1 MKKSISILLFCFIY
15 SLSFGQIYVNSGS
28 DESITIVPEGII
40 GKLPNST
47 VKSNVALGDGA
58 LRNTTTGYENTAIG
72 NKALYGLNGTGNR
85 STAFGSLALYSSTT
99 PTFNQAFG
107 NNALQYNTTG
117 SNNTAFGSFALRNN
131 TVLNGNVAIGANSL
145 YKQGIYSNASGSN
158 TAVGYFA
165 LYSNNTSGKYNTG
178 IGAYALQNNVEGTNN
193 LAIGYLAAIGTES
206 GVSNVVVGNNAF
218 TMATG
223 NSENVA
229 IGNGAL
235 YDNNQQGGNVAIGY
249 NAGYTS
255 SNNNMLYVSNSNTTT
270 PLLGGIAYMKKVGIN
285 RNLNIAGGNN
295 FLTRTEA
302 LQVEGQAF
310 KTSAGGNWNFVSDRR
325 LKKNITPLNSEEIL
339 AKVLQMKGV
348 TYEMKDSTQK
358 GIQYGFIAQE
368 LREVFPAKIKENADG
383 YLSAD
388 YGSYTAIE
396 IEAIKALHEKI
407 SAIEK
412 YNDTLRER
420 IEKLKSTKELL
431 SKNIDKL
438 ESEK

>member
-15 SLSFGQIYVNSGS
+15 SLSFGQIYVNSDS
-28 DESITIVPEGII
+28 DESITITPLGIT

-47 VKSNVALGDGA
+47 KKDNVALGVGA
-58 LRNTTTGYENTAIG
+58 LRNITTEYENAAIG
-72 NKALYGLNGTGNR
+72 NKALYNSTGVRN
-85 STAFGSLALYSSTT
+85 TAFGSLTLFSNTSGG
-99 PTFNQAFG
+99 FNHAFG
-107 NNALQYNTTG
+107 NNTLEYNTKG
-117 SNNTAFGSFALRNN
+117 GNNAAFGSFALRNN
-131 TVLNGNVAIGANSL
+131 TVLGGNVAIGVKAL
-145 YKQGIYSNASGSN
+145 YTQSIYSDANGSN

-165 LYSNNTSGKYNTG
+165 LYSNNTTGKYNTG
-178 IGAYALQNNVEGTNN
+178 IGPYALQNNVSGTNN
-193 LAIGYLAAIGTES
+193 LAIGYQAAIGNSS
-206 GVSNVVVGNNAF
+206 GVYNVVVGNDAF
-218 TMATG
+218 TTATAS
-223 NSENVA
+223 SENVV

-235 YDNNQQGGNVAIGY
+235 YGNNQQGGNVAIGY

-255 SNNNMLYVSNSNTTT
+255 TNNNMLFISNSNTTS
-270 PLLGGIAYMKKVGIN
+270 PLLGGIAYMKKAGIN

-302 LQVEGQAF
+302 LQVEGEAF
-310 KTSAGGNWNFVSDRR
+310 KTSPGGSWNFVSDRR

-348 TYEMKDSTQK
+348 TYEMKDTSQK

-420 IEKLKSTKELL
+420 IEKLKNAKELI

>member
-1 MKKSISILLFCFIY
+1 MKKLIPILLFYFIS
-15 SLSFGQIYVNSGS
+15 SLSFGQIYVNSDS
-28 DESITIVPEGII
+28 DESITIIPSGII

-47 VKSNVALGDGA
+47 KNDNVALGAGA
-58 LRNTTTGYENTAIG
+58 LRNITNQYENVAVG
-72 NKALYGLNGTGNR
+72 NNALYSLTGTR

-107 NNALQYNTTG
+107 NNTLEFTTTG

-131 TVLNGNVAIGANSL
+131 TVLGGNVAIGVKSL
-145 YKQGIYSNASGSN
+145 YEQSIYSNANGSN
-158 TAVGYFA
+158 IAVGYFA
-165 LYSNNTSGKYNTG
+165 LYSNNTKGIYNTG
-178 IGAYALQNNVEGTNN
+178 IGAYALQNNVTGSSN
-193 LAIGYLAAIGTES
+193 LAIGYQAAIGNES

-218 TMATG
+218 TVATG
-223 NSENVA
+223 LAENVV

-235 YDNNQQGGNVAIGY
+235 YNNNQLGNHVAIGY

-255 SNNNMLYVSNSNTTT
+255 TQNNMLHISNSNTVT
-270 PLLGGIAYMKKVGIN
+270 PLLGGIGYMKKVAIN
-285 RNLNIAGGNN
+285 RNLNLAGGNF

-310 KTSAGGNWNFVSDRR
+310 KTSGNGNWIIPSDRR

-358 GIQYGFIAQE
+358 GLQYGFIAQE
-368 LREVFPAKIKENADG
+368 LREVFPDKINENADG

-407 SAIEK
+407 AELEK
-412 YNDTLRER
+412 YNTTLKER
-420 IEKLKSTKELL
+420 IEKLKSAKEVI
-431 SKNIDKL
+431 SKNIDRI